1 MPEIPA
7 SLQQIIK
14 VCEKISDGKADPS
27 ALNDLFLK
35 ARQVVAFEHTSLER
49 FMWDVI
55 WTDNIKKLAD
65 KLRSELDAHE
75 AALQDLEHAIGDN
88 DGFALEKAGRD
99 LKYSAEEVSVL
110 WDSLNE
116 ETGNQS
122 VISPYPVYDR
132 LLKAAHNILKG
143 HINSSIL
150 AVFFAPAADFT
161 LRLHH
166 AIKRFTLFY
175 GQSSLSDCA
184 QKVIKNLESGM
195 GAVDRYLH
203 SQETNVL
210 NDAIRLLTSTS
221 ITMYTIMADM
231 GQWAAAEKK
240 YAHHP
245 LAEELYRAREA
256 NLSSEELNY
265 LWQAVQHALKLE
277 LTQVQTL
284 LNHPLGTLCGVHRE
298 TLKAGISRIV
308 HLVNEGQK
316 KGLNELNLEEF
327 DKLIFN
333 LDCLIRNDLAHLNIE
348 CRLTAGAP
356 NFEEL
361 LVTVG
366 LAIDG
371 KIEPEAFRIIL
382 QETAEKIAEAQD
394 NLSGAIGKLSAEDLD
409 LLSHCLDCQMKGCQ
423 ELDSWCESGDK
434 ELLKTGWRRIAS
446 ALPSF
451 KRIYSQMRK
460 NLGLGEE
467 SAKKQTCMRCGQ
479 LNPASARYCSKC
491 SAVLMQL
498 VQTPPVEYTDLE
510 TGLSDDSF
518 NSPLPGNILKLEQL
532 VRSVESG
539 EAYTQE
545 VDDQVGQL
553 LSSAYSYRNLYINR
567 VRPALERSQLDPSV
581 AERFEVS
588 MSSYIEGLEI
598 CRNFTQEAEIAY
610 LYNGLE
616 QASAAA
622 LELSELQAELD
633 SLY

>member
-7 SLQQIIK
+7 SLQQIIR
-14 VCEKISDGKADPS
+14 VCEKISDGEAEPS

-35 ARQVVAFEHTSLER
+35 ARQVVAFERTSLER

-55 WTDNIKKLAD
+55 WTDDIKQLAE
-65 KLRSELDAHE
+65 KLRSEFDAHE
-75 AALQDLEHAIGDN
+75 AALQDLENSLGDA
-88 DGFALEKAGRD
+88 DGFALDKAGRD
-99 LKYSAEEVSVL
+99 LKYSAEAVASL
-110 WDSLNE
+110 WDAMNE

-122 VISPYPVYDR
+122 VLSPYPVYDR
-132 LLKAAHNILKG
+132 FLKAAHNVLQG
-143 HINSSIL
+143 HIDPSIL
-150 AVFFAPAADFT
+150 AAFFTPAADFT

-166 AIKRFTLFY
+166 AVKRFIIFY
-175 GQSSLSDCA
+175 GQSSLSECA
-184 QKVIKNLESGM
+184 QKVISNLEAGM
-195 GAVDRYLH
+195 GAADRYLH
-203 SQETNVL
+203 GRSNNVL

-221 ITMYTIMADM
+221 VAMYTIMADM
-231 GQWAAAEKK
+231 GQWAAAERK

-245 LAEELYRAREA
+245 LAEELYRAKEA
-256 NLSSEELNY
+256 NLPAEELDF
-265 LWQAVQHALKLE
+265 LWQAVKHALKLE

-298 TLKAGISRIV
+298 SLKASMARIM
-308 HLVNEGQK
+308 HLIQEGQK

-333 LDCLIRNDLAHLNIE
+333 LDRLIRNDLAHLNIE

-382 QETAEKIAEAQD
+382 QETAEKITEAQE

-409 LLSHCLDCQMKGCQ
+409 LLSHCLDCQIKGCN
-423 ELDSWCESGDK
+423 ELASWCDSGDK
-434 ELLKTGWRRIAS
+434 EALKTGWRRIVS
-446 ALPSF
+446 ALPSA
-451 KRIYSQMRK
+451 KRIYGKMRK
-460 NLGLGEE
+460 NLGIGEE
-467 SAKKQTCMRCGQ
+467 SAKKLTCMRCGQ
-479 LNPASARYCSKC
+479 QNPASARYCSKC

-498 VQTPPVEYTDLE
+498 VQAPPVEYTDME
-510 TGLSDDSF
+510 TGLSDGSF
-518 NSPLPGNILKLEQL
+518 TSPMPGNILKLEQL
-532 VRSVESG
+532 IRSVESG

-545 VDDQVGQL
+545 VEEQVDQL
-553 LSSAYSYRNLYINR
+553 LSSAYSYRNLYISR
-567 VRPALERSQLDPSV
+567 VRPALENSQLDPSV
-581 AERFEVS
+581 AERFEIS
-588 MSSYIEGLEI
+588 MSSYIEGLET
-598 CRNFTQEAEIAY
+598 CRNFAQEPEVAY

-622 LELSELQAELD
+622 LELSELQMELD
-633 SLY
+633 SF